1 MSYGHTITL
10 DLPFPDAVGKVKD
23 AFGAQGSAGRG
34 PGGTPRT
41 LGGFGHSSVDGVAGA
56 VGDGPVHLAVC

>member
-41 LGGFGHSSVDGVAGA
+41 SA
-56 VGDGPVHLAVC
+56 VSGTAR